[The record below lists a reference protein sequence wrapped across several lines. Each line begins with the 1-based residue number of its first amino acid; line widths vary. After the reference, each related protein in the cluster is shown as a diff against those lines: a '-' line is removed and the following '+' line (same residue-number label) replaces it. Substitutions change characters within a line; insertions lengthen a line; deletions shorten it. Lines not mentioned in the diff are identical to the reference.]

1 MAQLRFNPY
10 YFVDENL
17 TPLIASSLAYC
28 GYDCDCVQ
36 KYYQNEKAKGD
47 PLIIQQ
53 LGDFGREKSIWI
65 TADTDPP
72 KIHARYILS
81 KHNSV
86 LWVFRPPKSGLST
99 LHELLLMCLVIED
112 LDALLRNTNHP
123 LYLRASLL
131 LPRKK
136 GRLETLIS
144 PLTDKSMK
152 FKRLTFR

>member
-1 MAQLRFNPY
+1 M
-10 YFVDENL
+10 DENL

-36 KYYQNEKAKGD
+36 QYYQNEKAKDD
-47 PLIIQQ
+47 PLIIQH

-81 KHNSV
+81 KYNSV

-99 LHELLLMCLVIED
+99 LHELLLMCSVIED

-131 LPRKK
+131 LPHKK
-136 GRLETLIS
+136 GKLETLIS